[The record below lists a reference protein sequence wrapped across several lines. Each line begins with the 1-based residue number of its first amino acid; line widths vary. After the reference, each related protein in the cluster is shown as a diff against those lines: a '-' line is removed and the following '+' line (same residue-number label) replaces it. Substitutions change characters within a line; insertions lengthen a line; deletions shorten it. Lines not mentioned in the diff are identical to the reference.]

1 MTFSKARNIFLTEIT
16 REGFFK
22 RHLTIFTVAHYQTI
36 FYSLMHRENE
46 KERGLYH
53 LNSRIIGSL
62 ITASGKNQKLDVEI
76 NVQHIKVNL
85 K

>member
-1 MTFSKARNIFLTEIT
+1 ML
-16 REGFFK
+16 
-22 RHLTIFTVAHYQTI
+22 
-36 FYSLMHRENE
+36 RENE
-46 KERGLYH
+46 KEKGLYH

-85 K
+85 KWTPQLTAE

>member
-1 MTFSKARNIFLTEIT
+1 MTFSKAQNIFLSEIT
-16 REGFFK
+16 RERFFK

-36 FYSLMHRENE
+36 FYFLMLRENE
-46 KERGLYH
+46 KEKGLYH